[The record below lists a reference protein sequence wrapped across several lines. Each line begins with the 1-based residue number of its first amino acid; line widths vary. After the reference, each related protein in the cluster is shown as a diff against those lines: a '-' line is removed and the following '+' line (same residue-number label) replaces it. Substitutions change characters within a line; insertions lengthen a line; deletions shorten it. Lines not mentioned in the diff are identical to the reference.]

1 MIDIPDKKNSYDFEN
16 SFYLTCSSGRIGK
29 LIAHYELYK
38 KVLQLPGVIIECGV
52 FKGASFTRLAMFR
65 DLFES
70 SGTRKIIGFDTFTVF
85 PESTYIEDKGKL
97 ASFIGEAGNKSI
109 SKEQLEQVLDNKQCG
124 NMVELIEGDILET
137 VPDYIDKHPELKV
150 ALLHLDVDI
159 YEPSKCS
166 LEYLWGRLVKG
177 GILVLD
183 DYGIFPG
190 ATKAID
196 DFFEDKEET
205 PLKFPFSHAPS
216 YIIKN

>member
-1 MIDIPDKKNSYDFEN
+1 MIDIPDKKMAYDFEN
-16 SFYLTCSSGRIGK
+16 GFYLTCSPGRVGK

-38 KVLQLPGVIIECGV
+38 KALKLPGVIIECGV
-52 FKGASFTRLAMFR
+52 FKGASFTRLAIFR
-65 DLFES
+65 ELFES
-70 SGTRKIIGFDTFTVF
+70 SGTRKIIGFDTFNVF
-85 PESTYIEDKGKL
+85 PESTYIEDKSKL

-124 NMVELIEGDILET
+124 NMIELIEGDILET
-137 VPDYIDKHPELKV
+137 VPDYIDKHPELKI

-166 LEYLWGRLVKG
+166 LQYFYARLVKG
-177 GILVLD
+177 GILILD

-196 DFFEDKEET
+196 DFFEDKVET

-216 YIIKN
+216 YIIKD

>member
-1 MIDIPDKKNSYDFEN
+1 MIDIPDRSKTYEFEN

-38 KVLQLPGVIIECGV
+38 MSLQLPGVIIECGV

-65 DLFES
+65 ELFES
-70 SGTRKIIGFDTFTVF
+70 SGVRKIIGFDTFDIF
-85 PESTYIEDKGKL
+85 PDSSYREDKNKL
-97 ASFIGEAGNKSI
+97 ASFIDEAGNKSI
-109 SKEQLEQVLDNKQCG
+109 SKKQLEDVLCSKQCS
-124 NMVELIEGDILET
+124 NMIELIEGDILKT
-137 VPDYIDKHPELKV
+137 VPDYIENHPELKI

-159 YEPSKCS
+159 YEPSKCC
-166 LEYLWGRLVKG
+166 LEYFYSRLVKG
-177 GILVLD
+177 GILMLD

-196 DFFEDKEET
+196 DFFEGKTET
-205 PLKFPFSHAPS
+205 ILKFPFAHAPS

>member
-1 MIDIPDKKNSYDFEN
+1 MPTI
-16 SFYLTCSSGRIGK
+16 
-29 LIAHYELYK
+29 
-38 KVLQLPGVIIECGV
+38 
-52 FKGASFTRLAMFR
+52 
-65 DLFES
+65 
-70 SGTRKIIGFDTFTVF
+70 
-85 PESTYIEDKGKL
+85 PESTYIEDKSKL

-190 ATKAID
+190 VTKAID
-196 DFFEDKEET
+196 DFFEDKVET
-205 PLKFPFSHAPS
+205 PLKFTFSHAPS

>member
-1 MIDIPDKKNSYDFEN
+1 MIDIPSKNKAYDFEN
-16 SFYLTCSSGRIGK
+16 SFYLTCSPSRVGK

-38 KVLQLPGVIIECGV
+38 KALQLPGVIIECGV

-65 DLFES
+65 ELFES
-70 SGTRKIIGFDTFTVF
+70 SGTRKIIGFDTFNVF
-85 PESTYIEDKGKL
+85 PESTYIEDKSKL

-137 VPDYIDKHPELKV
+137 LPDYIDKHPELKV

-166 LEYLWGRLVKG
+166 LEYLYGRLVKG
-177 GILVLD
+177 GILILD

-196 DFFEDKEET
+196 DFFADKVET

-216 YIIKN
+216 YIIKD